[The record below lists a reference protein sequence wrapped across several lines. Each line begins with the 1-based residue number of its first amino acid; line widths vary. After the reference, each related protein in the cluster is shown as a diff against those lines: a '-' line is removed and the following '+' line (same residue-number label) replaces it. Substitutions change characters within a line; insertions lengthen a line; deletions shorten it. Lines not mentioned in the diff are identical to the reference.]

1 MKKRVVLFDLDEVYF
16 HSGKPKVAVKCRV
29 WILLHTHA
37 VHISKHTAIEAMNCT
52 PALHMLLKNFHLPA
66 KMDEIL
72 EVSRRWDIPVLE
84 DAAEA
89 LGSMLD
95 GRPCGTF
102 GDYGA
107 LSFNGNK
114 IITTSGGGALIR
126 Q

>member
-1 MKKRVVLFDLDEVYF
+1 M
-16 HSGKPKVAVKCRV
+16 
-29 WILLHTHA
+29 
-37 VHISKHTAIEAMNCT
+37 
-52 PALHMLLKNFHLPA
+52 PA

-114 IITTSGGGALIR
+114 IITTSGGGALVCPSEEAAARVKFLCDTGAGESAVLLPRSDRI
-126 Q
+126 